1 MLSGSQGVRAVRQRK
16 LTAILCAD
24 IAGFSRLM
32 GEDEAATY
40 ETLSRLRR
48 AIDPL
53 ISSHDGR
60 LVSTA
65 GDGLLADFGSVV
77 DALSCAL
84 DIQDA
89 ARSVNE
95 PLPPGRRLELR
106 IGVNLGDVIVAD
118 DNDLFGNGVN
128 VAARLQT
135 LASPGGIC
143 LSQPVYDQVHNKLAL
158 DYRPLGAHRVKNI
171 AEPVRAYSVGT
182 ERPLLTIRRVS
193 RRSATIAS
201 ICALILASAGLLAWL
216 WGGPATP
223 KAPVAAVRATAVA
236 TLALP
241 ARLAERTSVA
251 VLPFKNLSP
260 ETGQDYLSDGI
271 TEDIINALGRFPN
284 LLVAS
289 KSASFQLKGRNL
301 SPEEAGRA
309 LNVRYLVEGSVRR
322 EGNDLRIAVELTDAA
337 SGFDLWSDT
346 YNGEFKDVFS
356 LQDQITQRIVGSTAV
371 KLTRAERQRVLR
383 TPTANLTAYELVL
396 RGRAGLTNPTQAAN
410 DAARALLQRAVKLD
424 PNYAEAYAA
433 LGWTH
438 YDDRALAGDPGRMVR
453 INAHPVLAAAYARQG
468 EQLEM
473 GREHAAVL
481 RLSPFFDSE
490 RFAAQFGTQQAR
502 DDMLA
507 GLKSAGFQ

>member
-1 MLSGSQGVRAVRQRK
+1 MLSGSQSVRVVRQRK

-40 ETLSRLRR
+40 ATLSRLRN

-53 ISSHDGR
+53 ISSQGGR
-60 LVSTA
+60 VVSTA

-77 DALSCAL
+77 DALSCAV

-89 ARSVNE
+89 ARTLNE

-118 DNDLFGNGVN
+118 DNDLFGDGVN
-128 VAARLQT
+128 VAARLQA

-171 AEPVRAYSVGT
+171 AEPVRVYSVGT
-182 ERPLLTIRRVS
+182 ETPLRTIRRVS
-193 RRSATIAS
+193 RRSATIAL
-201 ICALILASAGLLAWL
+201 ICALILANAGLLAWL
-216 WGGPATP
+216 WGGSAMHGP
-223 KAPVAAVRATAVA
+223 PVAAVRPAAVA

-251 VLPFKNLSP
+251 VLPFKNVSSEP
-260 ETGQDYLSDGI
+260 GQDYLSDGI
-271 TEDIINALGRFPN
+271 TEDIINALGRFSN

-309 LNVRYLVEGSVRR
+309 LNVRYLVEGSVHR
-322 EGNDLRIAVELTDAA
+322 EGNELRITVELTDAA
-337 SGFDLWSDT
+337 TGFDLWSDT

-383 TPTANLTAYELVL
+383 TPTANLAAYELVL
-396 RGRAGLTNPTQAAN
+396 RGRAGLTNPN
-410 DAARALLQRAVKLD
+410 
-424 PNYAEAYAA
+424 
-433 LGWTH
+433 
-438 YDDRALAGDPGRMVR
+438 AGG
-453 INAHPVLAAAYARQG
+453 
-468 EQLEM
+468 
-473 GREHAAVL
+473 
-481 RLSPFFDSE
+481 
-490 RFAAQFGTQQAR
+490 
-502 DDMLA
+502 
-507 GLKSAGFQ
+507 K